1 MGIRSPLEPTLPT
14 AIGAGEVT
22 MLEHVQGYQVFAN
35 QGAKVPLVGI
45 SKVQDGSGNVL
56 FEQKPGAQP
65 GRQQVLTPAEAFLIT
80 DTLKDYPKQLGLGW
94 NRPFA
99 GKSGTS
105 GGSQTG
111 VHPDSWMLAY
121 SPDIVVGA
129 WAGNTGPNGRGQPTS
144 AFGTDVGS
152 TISAEFVNALP
163 AAYSHWFGQPSGLV
177 KTKSGELALPGTES
191 LCGGPSGD
199 EGADQQ
205 GSIGG
210 GKPPKKK

>member
-1 MGIRSPLEPTLPT
+1 
-14 AIGAGEVT
+14 

-45 SKVQDGSGNVL
+45 ARVGDGSGHVI

-65 GRQQVLTPAEAFLIT
+65 GRQQVLAPAEAYLIT
-80 DTLKDYPKQLGLGW
+80 DTLKDYSKQWGLGW

-105 GGSQTG
+105 GGSQAG

-129 WAGNTGPNGRGQPTS
+129 WAGNTGQNGRGQPTS

-152 TISAEFVNALP
+152 TISAEFLNALP
-163 AAYSHWFGQPSGLV
+163 AGYSRWYSQPSGLV
-177 KTKSGELALPGTES
+177 KTRSGELALPGTES
-191 LCGGPSGD
+191 LCGGASGG
-199 EGADQQ
+199 EGQDQGQ
-205 GSIGG
+205 AGG
-210 GKPPKKK
+210 AAKPKKK